1 VQPPQSELILKLA
14 KLGQIKRFRKGTV
27 LMHEGEPGHSL
38 CIVLEGSVRVFIS
51 NELGKELTL
60 GVHGPGE
67 FIGEMSLDGGLRSA
81 NVEAPESCQ
90 CSFVPLA
97 TVREFLVSEPEFSWL
112 LITKLIGRLR
122 ATTLTSKSVALMDVY
137 SRLRSL
143 FFSLAVPTEQANIH
157 AINDLTQLEISR
169 HLACS
174 REMVS
179 KLLSDLEAGG
189 YVKTSRA
196 KIQLLKPLPARW

>member
-1 VQPPQSELILKLA
+1 VQQQQSELIFKLA

-38 CIVLEGSVRVFIS
+38 CIVLEGTVRVFIS

-67 FIGEMSLDGGLRSA
+67 FIGEMSLDGGVRSA

-97 TVREFLVSEPEFSWL
+97 IVREFLIAEPQFSWL

-122 ATTLTSKSVALMDVY
+122 ATTQTSKSVALMDVY
-137 SRLRSL
+137 SRLKAL
-143 FFSLAVPTEQANIH
+143 FSALAVPEEQADVRT
-157 AINDLTQLEISR
+157 INNLTQLEISR

-179 KLLSDLEAGG
+179 KLLSDLEMGG